1 MTPSPDRRDPA
12 VGSARS
18 RRDRRAAARES
29 TTHPSEVRA
38 EDGVEVGAEDGAED
52 DDCVTAAVARLA
64 GEFAGRVDRGT
75 VRRTVVSCRAD
86 LDAAPPPA
94 LPELVERLARQRLLQ
109 LAGRASESG

>member
-18 RRDRRAAARES
+18 RRDRRAAAQES

-38 EDGVEVGAEDGAED
+38 EDGVEVAEDGAED

-94 LPELVERLARQRLLQ
+94 LPELVERLARQRLLL

>member
-18 RRDRRAAARES
+18 RRDRRAAAQES

-38 EDGVEVGAEDGAED
+38 EDGVEVAED